1 MDGMEKIAT
10 SGISAKLLNYMSL
23 FIPDEAEI
31 IYIAR
36 LDNEKECYEEAMVGY
51 TLYHEFGDPCLFIVY
66 AKTMN
71 NGSKFAV
78 VSHED

>member
-1 MDGMEKIAT
+1 MNSMEKIEA
-10 SGISAKLLNYMSL
+10 SGISAKLLNYMCL

-36 LDNEKECYEEAMVGY
+36 LDNEAECYEEALVGY
-51 TLYHEFGDPCLFIVY
+51 TLYHEFGEPCLFTVY
-66 AKTMN
+66 AKIMS
-71 NGSKFAV
+71 NGSRVAV